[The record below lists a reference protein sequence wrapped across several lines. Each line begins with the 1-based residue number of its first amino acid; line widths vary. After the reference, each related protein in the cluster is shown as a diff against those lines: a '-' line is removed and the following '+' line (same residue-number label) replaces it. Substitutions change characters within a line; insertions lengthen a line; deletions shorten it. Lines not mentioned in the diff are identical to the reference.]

1 MNKAQIIIELS
12 EIKSS
17 INKARFETTDEIER
31 LQHNV
36 ANFVDNII
44 IDLID
49 EDRENETCCAC
60 EDCPAIKKMNRLDS
74 QAEMIKKL
82 MGASMTADEI
92 IEAEKMARGK
102 RARGSADR

>member
-1 MNKAQIIIELS
+1 MNKAQIIIGLS

-36 ANFVDNII
+36 ANLVDSII

-49 EDRENETCCAC
+49 EGRENKTCCAC
-60 EDCPAIKKMNRLDS
+60 EDCPAMKKVDNL
-74 QAEMIKKL
+74 AGVI
-82 MGASMTADEI
+82 TAH
-92 IEAEKMARGK
+92 EAEKMARG
-102 RARGSADR
+102 GTD

>member
-1 MNKAQIIIELS
+1 MNKAQIIIGLS

-36 ANFVDNII
+36 ANLVDSII

-49 EDRENETCCAC
+49 EGRENKTCCAC
-60 EDCPAIKKMNRLDS
+60 EDCPAMKKVDDLIE
-74 QAEMIKKL
+74 ATKL
-82 MGASMTADEI
+82 REWLEETASEAAL
-92 IEAEKMARGK
+92 EAEKMARG
-102 RARGSADR
+102 GTD